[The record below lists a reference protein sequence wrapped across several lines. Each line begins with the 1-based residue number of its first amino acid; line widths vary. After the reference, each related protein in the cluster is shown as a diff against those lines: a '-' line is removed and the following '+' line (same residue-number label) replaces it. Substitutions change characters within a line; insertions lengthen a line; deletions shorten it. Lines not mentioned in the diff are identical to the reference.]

1 MLYHLL
7 LRSPI
12 TDRVWNGRMSVVTI
26 AGFMVTGDGYLINSG
41 KLQLE
46 FKVFLN
52 VTDCG
57 A

>member
-1 MLYHLL
+1 MLEVL
-7 LRSPI
+7 LRCPI
-12 TDRVWNGRMSVVTI
+12 TDRVWNGRRSVVTI
-26 AGFMVTGDGYLINSG
+26 AGFTVTGDGYLINSG
-41 KLQLE
+41 KLELE

>member
-1 MLYHLL
+1 MVEVL
-7 LRSPI
+7 LRCPI
-12 TDRVWNGRMSVVTI
+12 TDRVWNGRRSVVTI
-26 AGFMVTGDGYLINSG
+26 VGFTVTGDGYLINSG
-41 KLQLE
+41 KLELE

>member
-1 MLYHLL
+1 MLEVLL
-7 LRSPI
+7 PSPI
-12 TDRVWNGRMSVVTI
+12 TDRDWNGRRSVVTI
-26 AGFMVTGDGYLINSG
+26 GGFMVTGDGYLINSG
-41 KLQLE
+41 KLELE